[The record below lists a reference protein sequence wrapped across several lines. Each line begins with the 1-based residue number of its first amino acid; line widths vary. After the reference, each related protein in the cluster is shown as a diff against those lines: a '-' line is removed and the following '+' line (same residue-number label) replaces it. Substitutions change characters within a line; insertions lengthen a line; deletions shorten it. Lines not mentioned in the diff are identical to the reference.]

1 MDRNSI
7 ITQINNLFDENMNLK
22 NEFQKQKQYFE
33 NITKK
38 DEKDDTIYIMNTIE
52 RKLYDI
58 GLKHLFEEGFEPYR
72 SMQDWGS
79 SKYYNFEEWIDKSI
93 NLNGFNDITKNEFI
107 KLFSEKMKAEY
118 EVKLAKEKQKEQEA
132 E

>member
-22 NEFQKQKQYFE
+22 NELQTQKQYYE
-33 NITKK
+33 NITRK
-38 DEKDDTIYIMNTIE
+38 DEKDSAIYIMDTME

-58 GLKHLFEEGFEPYR
+58 GLNYLFKKGFNPQY
-72 SMQDWGS
+72 SIKSYDS
-79 SKYYNFEEWIDKSI
+79 DKYYSFEEWIDISI

-107 KLFSEKMKAEY
+107 KLFSEKMKVEY
-118 EVKLAKEKQKEQEA
+118 ERRLEKAKQKEQE
-132 E
+132 EE